1 MKKLFLK
8 IKRHKPRNNN
18 KEKLNDLIARL
29 KKYDE
34 STNSF
39 KLDFSSILPAVQM
52 ILKIFPHRYCKDHDF
67 KEKILRAFVTTI
79 IPGADESDENLVK
92 MFNDD
97 YYPFSTYCG
106 YFVYDLNRRSRKLF
120 CKIDFFNLSLKERT
134 AVVQNALAGK
144 ELSRR
149 LYKGAILMA
158 QVSYY
163 GAVYNEE
170 RGCPLIY
177 FPGNNEGYSNEE
189 VTYSF
194 SSLYF
199 DRELSIEGQPS

>member
-1 MKKLFLK
+1 MLFLN
-8 IKRHKPRNNN
+8 IKKHKPQNKD
-18 KEKLNDLIARL
+18 KEKLQDLIARI
-29 KKYDE
+29 KKYDDL
-34 STNSF
+34 SKSY
-39 KLDFSSILPAVQM
+39 KIDFSSIIPALQM
-52 ILKIFPHRYCKDHDF
+52 VLRIFPHRYFRDNEL

-79 IPGADESDENLVK
+79 IPGADEKDENLVK
-92 MFNDD
+92 MYNDN

-120 CKIDFFNLSLKERT
+120 CKREFFNLSLNERT
-134 AVVQNALAGK
+134 DVVKNALSEK

-189 VTYSF
+189 ITYSF
-194 SSLYF
+194 SKLYF
-199 DRELSIEGQPS
+199 DRELSADGQPW